1 MALGPGD
8 PSRHPFARGP
18 APLGADER
26 ETRMTLATLDQPR
39 QAVPSRA
46 PRPSLR
52 PSFQAEPLPELSEEQ
67 WERIQARLRATGVPV
82 EAEDDQAL
90 ARAVGISGLFG
101 IALTTLT
108 ACGLWVLFT

>member
-1 MALGPGD
+1 MSSCD
-8 PSRHPFARGP
+8 PRP
-18 APLGADER
+18 APPGRPLKCSRVRPFG
-26 ETRMTLATLDQPR
+26 PR
-39 QAVPSRA
+39 FRPNLSR
-46 PRPSLR
+46 
-52 PSFQAEPLPELSEEQ
+52 ELSEEQ
-67 WERIQARLRATGVPV
+67 WKRIQARLRATGVPV